1 MGKCLLLP
9 VRITIAQFQ
18 LQSKEHWQWD
28 CHICYVTFME
38 GRIFNSPELQAIPE
52 VSVVTPM
59 MAQYLAIKARYPDA
73 LLLYRMGDFYELFF
87 EDAEKA
93 SATLGIALTKRGKHN
108 GSDIPMCGVP
118 VHAIDQY
125 LQKLIRF
132 GHRAAICEQI
142 EDPAEAKKRGAKSVV
157 ARDVVR
163 LITPGTLTEDSLL
176 DSKARNYLACLTA
189 FKGNGEMA
197 LAYVD
202 ISTGELAV
210 VVTDE
215 ARLGADLARVNPSEV
230 LVNDGLLDEE
240 IIKTTF
246 AGTAASITA
255 IASSRFES
263 VAAEH
268 RLKGHF
274 KVETLDAYGDFRRV
288 DVAALGALLDYV
300 SITQVGHMPYLRPP
314 RREMPDAGLLIDA
327 ATRLN
332 LELTRSLSG
341 ERKGSLLACLTETVT
356 AAGTRLLADVV
367 AAPLADA
374 AAINAR
380 LDVVSFFHDNETL
393 LQELQAALKAM
404 PDLERSLARITAD
417 RGGPRDLGAMRDSIY
432 ACKSLLG
439 VLHSHVGLSPQPA
452 QLAALIKHL
461 GLVPTLLAEKL
472 QQALSEE
479 LPYLTRD
486 GGFIARGFS
495 FDLDE
500 NRKLRDDTRQVIA
513 KLQTQYAE
521 ASGVKALKIKFNNM
535 LGYFI
540 EVTTQQAEILK
551 LSDAEQRYI
560 HRQTIASAVRFTTL
574 ELGELEQKIALAASR
589 ALAIEIEMFKSFVE
603 EIVGHRAA
611 LSSAAMALAQL
622 DVFVGFAHL
631 AHQRRYVRPVID
643 HSLAFEITAG
653 RHPIVEEALRG
664 QTERAFAANDCNL
677 SDDHKKLWLLTGPN
691 MAGKSTFLRQNA
703 LIAIMAQMGS
713 FVPATKAHIG
723 VVDRLYSRVGAADD
737 LARGRSTFMVEMIET
752 AAILN
757 QSTSRSLVILDE
769 IGRGTATYDGLSIAW
784 ATLEH
789 LHDVNRCRGLF
800 ATHYH
805 ELTALTARLNELHC
819 ATMKVKEWKGDLI
832 FLHEVAAGSAERS
845 YGIQAAKMA
854 GMPTPVIQRA
864 TEVLKRLEQGRN
876 QGLKSN
882 MIEDLPLFSTATRAE
897 AAPAAKDL
905 LRERLAKIS
914 PDEVSAR
921 EAHAL
926 IYELKQLLDKPDS
939 L

>member
-1 MGKCLLLP
+1 
-9 VRITIAQFQ
+9 
-18 LQSKEHWQWD
+18 
-28 CHICYVTFME
+28 ME
-38 GRIFNSPELQAIPE
+38 GSSFNSPELQTNAE
-52 VSVVTPM
+52 DSVVTPM
-59 MAQYLAIKARYPDA
+59 MAQYLVIKAKHQDA

-93 SATLGIALTKRGKHN
+93 SATLGIALTKRGKHK
-108 GSDIPMCGVP
+108 GADIPMCGVP

-142 EDPAEAKKRGAKSVV
+142 EDPAEAKKRGSKSVV

-176 DSKARNYLACLTA
+176 DSKARNYLAALTA
-189 FKGNGEMA
+189 FRGNGEMA

-210 VVTDE
+210 VETDDG
-215 ARLGADLARVNPSEV
+215 RLGADLARLNPSEM
-230 LVNDGLLDEE
+230 LMNDSLLDDDV
-240 IIKTTF
+240 IKSSLSVTR
-246 AGTAASITA
+246 AAVTP
-255 IASSRFES
+255 IAASRFES

-268 RLKGHF
+268 RLKSHF
-274 KVETLDAYGDFRRV
+274 RVETLDAFGDFRRV
-288 DVAALGALLDYV
+288 DIAALGALIDYV
-300 SITQVGHMPYLRPP
+300 SITQVGRMPYLRPP
-314 RREMPDAGLLIDA
+314 RRETPDSGLLIDA
-327 ATRLN
+327 ATRAN

-341 ERKGSLLACLTETVT
+341 ERKGSLLSCLTETAT
-356 AAGTRLLADVV
+356 AAGTRLLADIVG
-367 AAPLADA
+367 APLANA
-374 AAINAR
+374 QAINAR
-380 LDVVSFFHDNETL
+380 LDVVSFFHDNEML
-393 LQELQAALKAM
+393 LGQLQSALKAM
-404 PDLERSLARITAD
+404 PDLERALARITAD
-417 RGGPRDLGAMRDSIY
+417 RGGPRDLGAVRDSVF
-432 ACKSLLG
+432 ACKNLLS
-439 VLHSHVGLSPQPA
+439 VLHSNIGLAVQPA
-452 QLAALIKHL
+452 QLVS
-461 GLVPTLLAEKL
+461 LVQQIAKVPVQLAEKL
-472 QQALSEE
+472 RQALADE
-479 LPYLTRD
+479 LPYLSRD
-486 GGFIARGFS
+486 GGFIATGFA

-513 KLQTQYAE
+513 TLQTQYSE
-521 ASGVKALKIKFNNM
+521 ASGVKNLKIKYNNM

-540 EVTTQQAEILK
+540 EVTAQQAEILK

-589 ALAIEIEMFKSFVE
+589 ALALEIEMFKQFCE
-603 EIVGHRAA
+603 EIVAQRAI
-611 LSSAAMALAQL
+611 LSAAAMALAQL
-622 DVFVGFAHL
+622 DVFVGFAYL
-631 AHQRRYVRPVID
+631 AKQRRYTRPIID
-643 HSLAFEITAG
+643 QSLAFEIQAG

-713 FVPATKAHIG
+713 FVPAAKAHIG

-789 LHDVNRCRGLF
+789 LHDVNCCRGLF

-805 ELTALTARLNELHC
+805 ELTALVERLHQLHC

-832 FLHEVAAGSAERS
+832 FLHEVAAGTAERS
-845 YGIQAAKMA
+845 YGIQAAKLA
-854 GMPTPVIQRA
+854 GMPAPVILRA
-864 TEVLKRLEQGRN
+864 SEVLKRLEQGRN
-876 QGLKSN
+876 QNQKAN
-882 MIEDLPLFSTATRAE
+882 MIEDLPLFSTSSRRDNSPPQNDE
-897 AAPAAKDL
+897 
-905 LRERLAKIS
+905 LRERLDKIS
-914 PDEVSAR
+914 PDEISAR

-926 IYELKQLLDKPDS
+926 IYELKLLMDKPP
-939 L
+939 LQ

>member
-1 MGKCLLLP
+1 
-9 VRITIAQFQ
+9 
-18 LQSKEHWQWD
+18 
-28 CHICYVTFME
+28 ME
-38 GRIFNSPELQAIPE
+38 GSNFSNPELQTTAE
-52 VSVVTPM
+52 DSVVTPM

-93 SATLGIALTKRGKHN
+93 SATLGIALTKRGKHR
-108 GSDIPMCGVP
+108 GADIPMCGVP
-118 VHAIDQY
+118 IHAIDQY

-189 FKGNGEMA
+189 FKGNGDMA

-210 VVTDE
+210 VETYE
-215 ARLGADLARVNPSEV
+215 ARLGADLARLNPSEV
-230 LVNDGLLDEE
+230 LINDSLLDEE

-246 AGTAASITA
+246 GGTAVAITA

-263 VAAEH
+263 AAAEH
-268 RLKGHF
+268 RLKSHF
-274 KVETLDAYGDFRRV
+274 KVETLDAFGDFRRV
-288 DVAALGALLDYV
+288 DVAALGALIDYV

-332 LELTRSLSG
+332 LELTRSMSG
-341 ERKGSLLACLTETVT
+341 ERKGSLLGCLTETVT

-367 AAPLADA
+367 AAPLADSE
-374 AAINAR
+374 AIKAR
-380 LDVVSFFHDNETL
+380 LDVVSFFYHNEIL
-393 LQELQAALKAM
+393 MQELQAALKAM
-404 PDLERSLARITAD
+404 PDLERALARVTAD
-417 RGGPRDLGAMRDSIY
+417 RGGPRDIGAVSQSIF
-432 ACKSLLG
+432 ACKNLLAT
-439 VLHSHVGLSPQPA
+439 LHSNVGLSPQPEK
-452 QLAALIKHL
+452 LVALIRQL
-461 GLVPTLLAEKL
+461 GLVPLGLAEKL
-472 QQALSEE
+472 KRALSDD
-479 LPYLTRD
+479 LPHLARD
-486 GGFIARGFS
+486 GGFIAQGFS

-513 KLQTQYAE
+513 TLQTQYAE
-521 ASGVKALKIKFNNM
+521 ASGIKNLKIKYNNM

-540 EVTTQQAEILK
+540 EVTAQQAEILK

-560 HRQTIASAVRFTTL
+560 HRQTIASAVRFTTI
-574 ELGELEQKIALAASR
+574 ELGALEQKIALAASR
-589 ALAIEIEMFKSFVE
+589 ALALEIEMFKSFVE
-603 EIVGHRAA
+603 EIVGHRAI

-622 DVFVGFAHL
+622 DVFVSFAHL
-631 AHQRRYVRPVID
+631 AHQRHYVRPVID
-643 HSLAFEITAG
+643 HSLAFEIEAG

-713 FVPATKAHIG
+713 FVPAAKAHIG
-723 VVDRLYSRVGAADD
+723 VIDRLYSRVGAADD

-789 LHDVNRCRGLF
+789 LHDVNCCRGLF

-805 ELTALTARLNELHC
+805 ELTALTARLNQLYC
-819 ATMKVKEWKGDLI
+819 ATMKVKEWKGELI
-832 FLHEVAAGSAERS
+832 FLHEVAAGAAERS
-845 YGIQAAKMA
+845 YGIQAAKLA
-854 GMPTPVIQRA
+854 GIPAAVIQRA
-864 TEVLKRLEQGRN
+864 TEVLKRLEQNRN
-876 QGLKSN
+876 QNQKSN
-882 MIEDLPLFSTATRAE
+882 MIEDLPLFSTVNRPDTT
-897 AAPAAKDL
+897 PIQKDE
-905 LRERLAKIS
+905 LRERLRKIM
-914 PDEVSAR
+914 PDEISTR

-926 IYELKQLLDKPDS
+926 IYELKQLLDNPS
-939 L
+939 SP

>member
-1 MGKCLLLP
+1 
-9 VRITIAQFQ
+9 
-18 LQSKEHWQWD
+18 
-28 CHICYVTFME
+28 ME
-38 GRIFNSPELQAIPE
+38 GRSFKSPELETIAE
-52 VSVVTPM
+52 DSVVTPM

-93 SATLGIALTKRGKHN
+93 SGTLGIALTKRGKHK
-108 GSDIPMCGVP
+108 GVDIPMCGVP

-176 DSKARNYLACLTA
+176 DSKARNYLACFTA
-189 FKGNGEMA
+189 FKGNGHMA

-215 ARLGADLARVNPSEV
+215 ARLGADLARLNPSEV
-230 LVNDGLLDEE
+230 LVNDGLLDDE
-240 IIKTTF
+240 IIK
-246 AGTAASITA
+246 AAFSGIAAAITA
-255 IASSRFES
+255 IAASRFES

-268 RLKGHF
+268 RLKSHF
-274 KVETLDAYGDFRRV
+274 KVETLEAFGDFRRV
-288 DVAALGALLDYV
+288 DVAALGALIDYV

-374 AAINAR
+374 QAIIIR
-380 LDVVSFFHDNETL
+380 LDVVSFFHDNEIL
-393 LQELQAALKAM
+393 MQELQAALKAM

-417 RGGPRDLGAMRDSIY
+417 RGGPRDIGAIRDSIY
-432 ACKSLLG
+432 ACKNLLG
-439 VLHSHVGLSPQPA
+439 VLHSNVGLSPQPV
-452 QLAALIKHL
+452 QLAALIKNL
-461 GLVPTLLAEKL
+461 SFVPTQLAEKL

-495 FDLDE
+495 FNLDE

-513 KLQTQYAE
+513 TLQTQYAE
-521 ASGVKALKIKFNNM
+521 ASGIKTLKIKYNNM

-540 EVTTQQAEILK
+540 EVTAQQAEILK
-551 LSDAEQRYI
+551 LSDSEQRYI
-560 HRQTIASAVRFTTL
+560 HRQTIASAVRFTTI

-589 ALAIEIEMFKSFVE
+589 ALALEIEMFKSFVQ
-603 EIVGHRAA
+603 EIVGYRAT

-622 DVFVGFAHL
+622 DVFVSFAHL

-643 HSLAFEITAG
+643 HSLAFEIEAG

-757 QSTSRSLVILDE
+757 QSTARSLVILDE

-789 LHDVNRCRGLF
+789 LHDVNCCRGLF

-805 ELTALTARLNELHC
+805 ELTALTARLNQLHC

-832 FLHEVAAGSAERS
+832 FLHEVAAGAAERS
-845 YGIQAAKMA
+845 YGIQAAKLA
-854 GMPTPVIQRA
+854 GMPAPVIQRA

-876 QGLKSN
+876 QNQKFN
-882 MIEDLPLFSTATRAE
+882 MIEDLPLFSTVSRPDATTLQ
-897 AAPAAKDL
+897 KDE
-905 LRERLAKIS
+905 LRERLLKIS

-926 IYELKQLLDKPDS
+926 IYELKQLLDKPVS
-939 L
+939 P

>member
-1 MGKCLLLP
+1 
-9 VRITIAQFQ
+9 
-18 LQSKEHWQWD
+18 
-28 CHICYVTFME
+28 ME
-38 GRIFNSPELQAIPE
+38 GRSFKNAELQTIAE

-87 EDAEKA
+87 ADAEKA
-93 SATLGIALTKRGKHN
+93 SATLGIALTKRGKHR
-108 GSDIPMCGVP
+108 GVDIPMCGVP

-125 LQKLIRF
+125 LQRLIRF

-176 DSKARNYLACLTA
+176 DSKSRNYLACLTA

-215 ARLGADLARVNPSEV
+215 ARLGADLARLNPSEV
-230 LVNDGLLDEE
+230 LVNDALLDEE
-240 IIKTTF
+240 TIKTTI
-246 AGTAASITA
+246 AGTAAAITA

-274 KVETLDAYGDFRRV
+274 KVDTLDAFGDFRRV
-288 DVAALGALLDYV
+288 DVASLGALLEYV

-327 ATRLN
+327 ATRSN
-332 LELTRSLSG
+332 LELTRSTSG
-341 ERKGSLLACLTETVT
+341 ERKGSLLACLTQTVT

-374 AAINAR
+374 ERINAR
-380 LDVVSFFHDNETL
+380 LDVVSFLHDNEIL
-393 LQELQAALKAM
+393 MQELLAALKVM
-404 PDLERSLARITAD
+404 PDLERALARITAD
-417 RGGPRDLGAMRDSIY
+417 RGGPRDMGAMRDSIY
-432 ACKSLLG
+432 ACKNLLAI
-439 VLHSHVGLSPQPA
+439 LHSKIG
-452 QLAALIKHL
+452 LAAQPEQLNTLTKQL
-461 GLVPTLLAEKL
+461 GLAPVQIAEKL
-472 QQALSEE
+472 QHALAEE

-513 KLQTQYAE
+513 ILQTRYAE
-521 ASGVKALKIKFNNM
+521 ASGIKTLKIKYNNM

-540 EVTTQQAEILK
+540 EVTAQQAEILK
-551 LSDAEQRYI
+551 LSDADQCYM
-560 HRQTIASAVRFTTL
+560 HRQSIASAVRFTTI

-589 ALAIEIEMFKSFVE
+589 ALALEIEIFKTFVQ
-603 EIVGHRAA
+603 EIMEYRAT

-622 DVFVGFAHL
+622 DVFVAFAQL
-631 AHQRRYVRPVID
+631 AHHRRYVRPVVD
-643 HSLAFEITAG
+643 HSVAFEIDAG
-653 RHPIVEEALRG
+653 RHPIVEEALRS

-703 LIAIMAQMGS
+703 LIAIMAQIGS

-723 VVDRLYSRVGAADD
+723 VIDRLYSRVGAADD

-757 QSTSRSLVILDE
+757 QSTARSLVILDE

-789 LHDVNRCRGLF
+789 LHDVNCCRGLF

-805 ELTALTARLNELHC
+805 ELTALAERLSQLHC
-819 ATMKVKEWKGDLI
+819 ATMKVKEWKGELV
-832 FLHEVAAGSAERS
+832 FLHEVAAGAAERS
-845 YGIQAAKMA
+845 YGIQAAKLA
-854 GMPTPVIQRA
+854 GMPRPVIQRA

-876 QGLKSN
+876 QNQKFN
-882 MIEDLPLFSTATRAE
+882 MIEDLPLFSTVSR
-897 AAPAAKDL
+897 PDAKTLQTDE
-905 LRERLAKIS
+905 LRERLQQIS

-926 IYELKQLLDKPDS
+926 IYELKQLLDKPV
-939 L
+939 